1 MVVAWCEEARVTRS
15 LDRRM
20 FLKSSAFGAAGFT
33 LLSSGLLVACS
44 SDSEGTASSDGSSDG
59 GTPDYGKLDFQL
71 SWIKN
76 VEFAGEYIADTNGYY
91 KDAGFSSV
99 NLIAGGPSVSQD
111 SVVASG
117 KAIMGVS
124 TPDIAA
130 SAILAGAPN
139 IIIGAEYQI
148 NPFCVMSLAS
158 NPISDPEAMKGK
170 KIGVQAVNDPVWEA
184 FLTANDI
191 DPSSIE
197 KVVVQF
203 DPQPLV
209 NGEVDGW
216 FSFITNEPNTLKV
229 QGIETETFLL
239 FDYNYPM
246 CSETYIVRKD
256 TLEKEPD
263 KIKAILKAH
272 VLGWKENIKDP
283 ALGAKLTV
291 ENYGKDLGLDIEEQT
306 LESKAENELIYTDD
320 VKKNGLFTI
329 TDELMDETIAS
340 LKLGGIDIAKEDLF
354 DLSLLTELYKEEPE
368 LLEEVTPG

>member
-1 MVVAWCEEARVTRS
+1 MVVAWCEEASVTRS

-33 LLSSGLLVACS
+33 LLSSGLLVACG
-44 SDSEGTASSDGSSDG
+44 SDSEGTAASGSSDG
-59 GTPDYGKLDFQL
+59 GAPDYGKLDFQL

-117 KAIMGVS
+117 KAFMGVS

-130 SAILAGAPN
+130 SAILKGAPN
-139 IIIGAEYQI
+139 IIIGAEYQK
-148 NPFCVMSLAS
+148 NPFCVMSLAE
-158 NPISDPEAMKGK
+158 NPISTPEEMVGK

-184 FLTANDI
+184 FLKANDI
-191 DPSSIE
+191 DPASID

-209 NGEVDGW
+209 NKEVDGW
-216 FSFITNEPNTLKV
+216 FSFITNEPNTLKTM
-229 QGIETETFLL
+229 GIETETFLL
-239 FDYNYPM
+239 FDFNYPM
-246 CSETYIVRKD
+246 CSETYIVRTD
-256 TLEKEPD
+256 TLEKDRD
-263 KIKAILKAH
+263 KIKAVLKANC
-272 VLGWKENIKDP
+272 LGWKENIKDP
-283 ALGAKLTV
+283 SLGAKLTV
-291 ENYGKDLGLDIEEQT
+291 ENYGKDLGLTEEEQT
-306 LESKAENELIYTDD
+306 LESKAENELIYTPDTI
-320 VKKNGLFTI
+320 KNGLFTI
-329 TDELMDETIAS
+329 TDKLMDETIAS
-340 LKLGGIDIAKEDLF
+340 LALGGIEIDKDKLF
-354 DLSLLTELYKEEPE
+354 DMSIITELYEENPE